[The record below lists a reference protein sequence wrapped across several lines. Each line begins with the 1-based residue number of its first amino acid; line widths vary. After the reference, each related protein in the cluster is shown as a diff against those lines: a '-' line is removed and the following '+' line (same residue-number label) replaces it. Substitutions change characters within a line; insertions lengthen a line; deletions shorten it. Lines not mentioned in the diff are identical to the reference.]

1 MLNIY
6 IKAIL
11 HCEKI
16 NKKALYLCHLSQWQ
30 PKWLN
35 YELLIKL
42 FKLIF
47 IKQRYAVDKVWEQPM
62 IERRIMIKISPV
74 LKLEHK

>member
-1 MLNIY
+1 VLNIY
-6 IKAIL
+6 VKAIL

-16 NKKALYLCHLSQWQ
+16 NKKGLYLCHLSQWQ
-30 PKWLN
+30 AKWLN

-47 IKQRYAVDKVWEQPM
+47 IKQRYGVDKVWSS
-62 IERRIMIKISPV
+62 RW
-74 LKLEHK
+74 